1 MGLCLDDV
9 SSSDD
14 DLFSCRAASQAR
26 IAAQHEREQKQQQ
39 AQAQEQANGRGGGDG
54 SAAPYSVEDHAREE
68 RGAAGVGGKRG
79 REAKLSAAGG
89 AGALS
94 DDEDDAEARTSS
106 AGGPPEGAGG
116 SEDVVVLSD
125 DEQAVSPRQ
134 KRQRESAHRRG
145 DGGGGNDDG
154 FHALPR
160 AGTVAANDGGSDDG
174 SDREDTPQA
183 ELDDAIKQVR
193 EEQNRRFQEV
203 QALLDAGEEE
213 PSGDDEDDDYGD
225 YDEEAKRQT
234 DSDIEEIAP
243 PGTARV
249 TVNLVVQLNPRE
261 KLDLHLYSDEP
272 FEKVVSAV
280 AKHKGWGSCALSFDG
295 DRIAPTDTPQTH
307 DIEDGDIIEARE
319 G

>member
-1 MGLCLDDV
+1 M
-9 SSSDD
+9 
-14 DLFSCRAASQAR
+14 
-26 IAAQHEREQKQQQ
+26 
-39 AQAQEQANGRGGGDG
+39 
-54 SAAPYSVEDHAREE
+54 
-68 RGAAGVGGKRG
+68 
-79 REAKLSAAGG
+79 
-89 AGALS
+89 
-94 DDEDDAEARTSS
+94 
-106 AGGPPEGAGG
+106 
-116 SEDVVVLSD
+116 
-125 DEQAVSPRQ
+125 
-134 KRQRESAHRRG
+134 
-145 DGGGGNDDG
+145 
-154 FHALPR
+154 
-160 AGTVAANDGGSDDG
+160 
-174 SDREDTPQA
+174 
-183 ELDDAIKQVR
+183 
-193 EEQNRRFQEV
+193 

-213 PSGDDEDDDYGD
+213 PAGDDEDDDYGD

-261 KLDLHLYSDEP
+261 KLDLHLYSDDP